1 MLPNFWLLRP
11 DSACRYLLHMEG
23 YSYSSRL
30 KYLMAC
36 GSAVLYPNKRYTE
49 FW

>member
-1 MLPNFWLLRP
+1 
-11 DSACRYLLHMEG
+11 MEG

-36 GSAVLYPNKRYTE
+36 GSAIVYPNKRYTE
-49 FW
+49 FWCAHSLPPIVIFMQG